1 MMDVKPDDRQTDS
14 PDAQNPSHVV
24 GSFATTDAAKQAC
37 AVAWRDSPKANTDLS
52 LKTHHHVSY
61 NDIDFAR
68 AVQIG
73 DGGSCTVFKTEV
85 YGMPCAVKVLSK
97 SAGAWEV
104 RSLYSNT
111 YTRTAAIPFLSHF
124 FLVHTQT
131 PFLSPLFSLRNT
143 QEEQFSAEVEFL
155 SRIHHENLCRLYACS
170 TDGPQKCLLLEL
182 MDGALDSRLMALPS
196 LGWEQRV
203 WVALSSTR
211 ALSHLHA
218 RSPPVIHRDIK
229 VRRATTSFTV
239 LYFV

>member
-1 MMDVKPDDRQTDS
+1 M
-14 PDAQNPSHVV
+14 
-24 GSFATTDAAKQAC
+24 
-37 AVAWRDSPKANTDLS
+37 
-52 LKTHHHVSY
+52 SY

-85 YGMPCAVKVLSK
+85 YGMPCALKVLSK
-97 SAGAWEV
+97 SAGAWE
-104 RSLYSNT
+104 
-111 YTRTAAIPFLSHF
+111 
-124 FLVHTQT
+124 
-131 PFLSPLFSLRNT
+131 
-143 QEEQFSAEVEFL
+143 EEQFSAEVEFL